1 MPSISGISE
10 KESYKRMIKE
20 LFQYW
25 KQLHLG
31 LVVLKI
37 NLILFL
43 VYSNHFCFLEII
55 VLANMILVTVC
66 CKYFFQ
72 ILSSL
77 VLVLLVLLDCPLNWS
92 PVILADWVHPVRCL
106 CTEGASPD
114 QSSITVFDICIRE
127 ERIRTSVTRIKILYW
142 KYLLQYSLL
151 ILYFTQQKRCEC
163 FPNSSNQLSLFT
175 NF

>member
-10 KESYKRMIKE
+10 KESYKGMIKE

-55 VLANMILVTVC
+55 VLANIILVTV
-66 CKYFFQ
+66 
-72 ILSSL
+72 
-77 VLVLLVLLDCPLNWS
+77 
-92 PVILADWVHPVRCL
+92 
-106 CTEGASPD
+106 
-114 QSSITVFDICIRE
+114 
-127 ERIRTSVTRIKILYW
+127 
-142 KYLLQYSLL
+142 LQVV
-151 ILYFTQQKRCEC
+151 
-163 FPNSSNQLSLFT
+163 FPNFKFINIGFAGPTGLPT
-175 NF
+175 